1 MIPLSVYQKLGV
13 LGLFLIAIFF
23 GFFRLSESPP
33 LNADEGYFIQSA
45 TNSAELGIQ
54 GLQLAPGYID
64 PLSTTN
70 SSGYPLTYTL
80 GLWFKVFGSGILNGR
95 ILMVFF
101 LLGFV
106 TLSFVLVRKM
116 YGNTIAIAALAL
128 ITTFPPLY
136 GNGKAVMGEMPG
148 MFFMIV
154 SLFLFY
160 CAIHAT
166 SRKTVWIMCA
176 GIFAGL
182 FIATKVAF
190 ILCIPALAVIA
201 FVEWRR
207 KSFSYR
213 DIGVA
218 VISALVPIVILIV
231 SKFQPGDSLSTV
243 LSFYANPSHV
253 SNLSET
259 VLKNA
264 KALFTDVG
272 PLYTTG
278 MMSVWCV
285 SLCIRWRAR
294 MRIASIEIAAF
305 VFVVLNVL
313 SFTRTAGF
321 YRYLFPA
328 QIISLVFFPHAL
340 SSVFGELS
348 RTLRVFKK
356 PVVFIVGIVTLSV
369 FGLYQLCFD
378 SYVADAYDSHKIAEL
393 QAYFDTIPATTTVFF
408 YNSEGLVPF
417 FQGRN
422 YYQYLMFFNQE
433 DWTAGSENLQVLMS
447 GEADLIVSGVRSAR
461 DEKAGVFDKYVTLRT
476 FDKVTIM
483 ERRK

>member
-1 MIPLSVYQKLGV
+1 MTTFSVYQKLLV
-13 LGLFLIAIFF
+13 LGLFSATIFF

-45 TNSAELGIQ
+45 TNSAEFGIQ
-54 GLQLAPGYID
+54 GLQLAPSYID
-64 PLSTTN
+64 PLSATN

-80 GLWFKVFGSGILNGR
+80 GLWFKIFGAGILNGR

-106 TLSFVLVRKM
+106 ALSFVLVRKM
-116 YGNTIAIAALAL
+116 YGNAMAIATLAL
-128 ITTFPPLY
+128 IATFPPLY

-148 MFFMIV
+148 MFFMV
-154 SLFLFY
+154 ASLFLFHR
-160 CAIHAT
+160 AIHAT
-166 SRKTVWIMCA
+166 SRKTVWIMVA

-207 KSFSYR
+207 KSLPYR

-218 VISALVPIVILIV
+218 VISTLVPIVILIV

-243 LSFYANPSHV
+243 LSFYANPSHI

-259 VLKNA
+259 VLKNV

-278 MMSVWCV
+278 MISIWFV
-285 SLCIRWRAR
+285 SLCVRWRTKIK
-294 MRIASIEIAAF
+294 IASIEAAAF

-340 SSVFGELS
+340 SIVLETLS
-348 RTLRVFKK
+348 RTLRVLKK
-356 PVVFIVGIVTLSV
+356 PMIFTICIVVLSV

-393 QAYFDTIPATTTVFF
+393 QSYFDTIPATTTVFF

-447 GEADLIVSGVRSAR
+447 GEADLIVSGVHSAG